1 MKERKKVLLKY
12 KIVLSYKKYFF
23 VKEVK
28 YMRVVIKVGTSTL
41 AYENTG
47 LLHIRRMKQLC
58 EVLSDI
64 KNAGHEVILVSSG
77 AIGMGMGK
85 LGLDSKPH
93 DLPGKQACAAI
104 GQCELMYT
112 YDSLFSQ
119 YNHIVGQILITKAD
133 VENDDRKTNFI
144 NTMEHLL
151 KRNVLPIVN
160 ENDTIATEE
169 IVIGDNDNLGA
180 ILAKNIHAD
189 LYIILSDIDGLYDDD
204 PHKNENAKLIPVVY
218 ELDEKILS
226 FGQGVNSNV
235 GTGGMKTKLEAAK
248 ICMDAGLDMIIT
260 NGQKPEALYSILD
273 NESIGT
279 RFVAKK
285 GA

>member
-1 MKERKKVLLKY
+1 
-12 KIVLSYKKYFF
+12 
-23 VKEVK
+23 
-28 YMRVVIKVGTSTL
+28 
-41 AYENTG
+41 
-47 LLHIRRMKQLC
+47 MKQVC

-104 GQCELMYT
+104 GQCELMYA

-133 VENDDRKTNFI
+133 VENEDRKTNFI

-160 ENDTIATEE
+160 ENDMIATEE

-189 LYIILSDIDGLYDDD
+189 LYLILSDIDGLYDDD
-204 PHKNENAKLIPVVY
+204 PHKNENAKLIPVIY
-218 ELDEKILS
+218 ELDGKIFKLWTRRQLERRYGWYEDKTRGCQNLYGCRVGCDYYQWSKAGS
-226 FGQGVNSNV
+226 F
-235 GTGGMKTKLEAAK
+235 
-248 ICMDAGLDMIIT
+248 IF
-260 NGQKPEALYSILD
+260 YF
-273 NESIGT
+273 
-279 RFVAKK
+279 R
-285 GA
+285 

>member
-1 MKERKKVLLKY
+1 
-12 KIVLSYKKYFF
+12 
-23 VKEVK
+23 
-28 YMRVVIKVGTSTL
+28 
-41 AYENTG
+41 
-47 LLHIRRMKQLC
+47 MKQVC
-58 EVLSDI
+58 EVLSEI

-112 YDSLFSQ
+112 YDSLFLQ
-119 YNHIVGQILITKAD
+119 YYHIVGQILITKAD
-133 VENDDRKTNFI
+133 VENEDRKTNFI

-160 ENDTIATEE
+160 ENDMIATEE

-204 PHKNENAKLIPVVY
+204 PHKNENAKLIPVIY
-218 ELDEKILS
+218 ELDGKIFKLWTRRQLERRYGWYEDKTRGCQNLYGCRVGCDYYQWSKAGS
-226 FGQGVNSNV
+226 F
-235 GTGGMKTKLEAAK
+235 
-248 ICMDAGLDMIIT
+248 IF
-260 NGQKPEALYSILD
+260 YF
-273 NESIGT
+273 
-279 RFVAKK
+279 R
-285 GA
+285 

>member
-1 MKERKKVLLKY
+1 
-12 KIVLSYKKYFF
+12 
-23 VKEVK
+23 
-28 YMRVVIKVGTSTL
+28 
-41 AYENTG
+41 
-47 LLHIRRMKQLC
+47 MKQVC

-112 YDSLFSQ
+112 YDSLFLQ
-119 YNHIVGQILITKAD
+119 YYHIVGQILITKAD
-133 VENDDRKTNFI
+133 VENEDRKTNFI

-160 ENDTIATEE
+160 ENDMIATEE

-204 PHKNENAKLIPVVY
+204 PHKNENAKLIPVIY
-218 ELDEKILS
+218 ELDGKIFKLWTRRQLERRYGWYEDKTRGCQNLYGCRVGCDYYQWSKAGS
-226 FGQGVNSNV
+226 F
-235 GTGGMKTKLEAAK
+235 
-248 ICMDAGLDMIIT
+248 IF
-260 NGQKPEALYSILD
+260 YF
-273 NESIGT
+273 
-279 RFVAKK
+279 R
-285 GA
+285 

>member
-1 MKERKKVLLKY
+1 MIAFSMKGQKKVLLKY

-93 DLPGKQACAAI
+93 DLPGKQACAA
-104 GQCELMYT
+104 M
-112 YDSLFSQ
+112 D
-119 YNHIVGQILITKAD
+119 
-133 VENDDRKTNFI
+133 
-144 NTMEHLL
+144 
-151 KRNVLPIVN
+151 NVN
-160 ENDTIATEE
+160 
-169 IVIGDNDNLGA
+169 
-180 ILAKNIHAD
+180 
-189 LYIILSDIDGLYDDD
+189 
-204 PHKNENAKLIPVVY
+204 
-218 ELDEKILS
+218 
-226 FGQGVNSNV
+226 
-235 GTGGMKTKLEAAK
+235 
-248 ICMDAGLDMIIT
+248 
-260 NGQKPEALYSILD
+260 
-273 NESIGT
+273 
-279 RFVAKK
+279 
-285 GA
+285 

>member
-1 MKERKKVLLKY
+1 
-12 KIVLSYKKYFF
+12 
-23 VKEVK
+23 
-28 YMRVVIKVGTSTL
+28 
-41 AYENTG
+41 
-47 LLHIRRMKQLC
+47 MKQVC

-93 DLPGKQACAAI
+93 DLPGKQACVAI
-104 GQCELMYT
+104 GQCELMYAH
-112 YDSLFSQ
+112 DSLFLQ
-119 YNHIVGQILITKAD
+119 YYHIVGQILITKAD
-133 VENDDRKTNFI
+133 VENEDRKTNFI

-160 ENDTIATEE
+160 ENDMIATEE
-169 IVIGDNDNLGA
+169 IVIGDNDKLGA

-218 ELDEKILS
+218 ELDEKIFELWTRRQLERRYGWYEDKTRGCQNLYGCRVGCDYYQWSKAGS
-226 FGQGVNSNV
+226 F
-235 GTGGMKTKLEAAK
+235 
-248 ICMDAGLDMIIT
+248 IF
-260 NGQKPEALYSILD
+260 YF
-273 NESIGT
+273 
-279 RFVAKK
+279 R
-285 GA
+285 

>member
-1 MKERKKVLLKY
+1 
-12 KIVLSYKKYFF
+12 
-23 VKEVK
+23 
-28 YMRVVIKVGTSTL
+28 
-41 AYENTG
+41 
-47 LLHIRRMKQLC
+47 MKQVC
-58 EVLSDI
+58 EVLSEI

-112 YDSLFSQ
+112 YDSLFLQ
-119 YNHIVGQILITKAD
+119 YYHIVGQILITKAD
-133 VENDDRKTNFI
+133 VENEDRKTNFI

-160 ENDTIATEE
+160 ENDMIATEE

-218 ELDEKILS
+218 ELDEKIFKLWTRRQLERRYGWYEDKTRGCQNLYGCRVGCDYYQWSKAGS
-226 FGQGVNSNV
+226 FIFYFR
-235 GTGGMKTKLEAAK
+235 L
-248 ICMDAGLDMIIT
+248 
-260 NGQKPEALYSILD
+260 
-273 NESIGT
+273 
-279 RFVAKK
+279 
-285 GA
+285 

>member
-1 MKERKKVLLKY
+1 
-12 KIVLSYKKYFF
+12 
-23 VKEVK
+23 
-28 YMRVVIKVGTSTL
+28 
-41 AYENTG
+41 
-47 LLHIRRMKQLC
+47 MKQVC
-58 EVLSDI
+58 EVLSEI

-112 YDSLFSQ
+112 YDSLFLQ
-119 YNHIVGQILITKAD
+119 YYHIVGQILITKAD
-133 VENDDRKTNFI
+133 VENEDRKTNFI

-160 ENDTIATEE
+160 ENDMIATDE

-218 ELDEKILS
+218 ELDEKIFKLWTRRQFECRYGWYEDKTRGCQNLYGCRVGCDYYQWSKAGS
-226 FGQGVNSNV
+226 F
-235 GTGGMKTKLEAAK
+235 
-248 ICMDAGLDMIIT
+248 IF
-260 NGQKPEALYSILD
+260 YF
-273 NESIGT
+273 
-279 RFVAKK
+279 R
-285 GA
+285 

>member
-1 MKERKKVLLKY
+1 
-12 KIVLSYKKYFF
+12 
-23 VKEVK
+23 
-28 YMRVVIKVGTSTL
+28 
-41 AYENTG
+41 
-47 LLHIRRMKQLC
+47 MKQVC

-112 YDSLFSQ
+112 YDSLFLQ
-119 YNHIVGQILITKAD
+119 YYHIVGQILITKAD
-133 VENDDRKTNFI
+133 VENEDRKTNFI

-160 ENDTIATEE
+160 ENDMIATEE

-189 LYIILSDIDGLYDDD
+189 LYLILSDIDGLYDDD
-204 PHKNENAKLIPVVY
+204 PHKNENAKLIPVIY
-218 ELDEKILS
+218 ELDGKIFKLWTRRQLERRYGWYEDKTRGCQNLYGCRVGCDYYQWSKAGS
-226 FGQGVNSNV
+226 F
-235 GTGGMKTKLEAAK
+235 
-248 ICMDAGLDMIIT
+248 IF
-260 NGQKPEALYSILD
+260 YF
-273 NESIGT
+273 
-279 RFVAKK
+279 R
-285 GA
+285 